1 MKRSEAAWMLYV
13 KYAAERIAETF
24 QPSEEE
30 RRQLF
35 HFRDAITTGGVD
47 ADERKADGAV

>member
-1 MKRSEAAWMLYV
+1 MDWVFPAWMLYV
-13 KYAAERIAETF
+13 EYATQEIMKTF
-24 QPSEEE
+24 PLSEEE